1 MAVDQ
6 RKIDKMSSERVTPGN
21 ELGDL
26 TEVQNQVNAVN
37 AERMNNLAQERIE
50 SQSVQETNTNLRT
63 AVEIATDDSGNVV
76 QQPQR
81 TLPASSGNLRP
92 ETRALLANYGVNPNI
107 TETNNRKSTT
117 NSSRNSTS
125 RTSPGTGN
133 VSNVTNINNVTNN
146 TTNTETKVE
155 IRKGGIETSTP
166 QIPIS
171 VPQPQET
178 NTAKF
183 KAWLQ
188 NVFSKQNERYEINR
202 REYDKKEYSL
212 RRTSEKLMKKFGEV
226 SKSVAN
232 RLDPSNMG
240 KTFGSQMKVF
250 VVLLGAMLLTKF
262 WNPLRESLKKFEN
275 DFKIVFGLSDGHTK
289 AGDTFLGKI
298 NTAISKFFGDEKA
311 EGSFFGSIAD
321 SFKSGINELWDNIK
335 LFFEE
340 RAESAKAAWNSS
352 NPGSL
357 DINGQIERLG
367 NTLVAALGGSN
378 AAANRAI
385 QKEAESSLVEEK
397 TWRNSDASGVKRKAL
412 VKDIDV
418 DNAGNFTDIGATTA
432 SNIAISK
439 INSKDK
445 EINTS
450 ELSYISDRLYDRNRD
465 SDIKVNPSYLTQ
477 ILGLTTRQIA
487 DLIKSGLAEVNKK
500 ASETMYLKK
509 GAHEIA
515 AMTESEFKDK
525 VKKGFIR
532 KEDVD
537 NYKKIERS
545 YDDEY
550 VILKKGALNFIEN
563 ELKTSARF
571 DTLEKIRQL
580 EERVKNYKSSLYN
593 YDKSD
598 ITSGLKGPSLEQFNI
613 RKKYEG
619 RKAELDKE
627 YENSEFR
634 ETVRN
639 FKELAGNVSEFVTE
653 GVAKA
658 KEFTSNFISGVNTK
672 GIKRNNPGNIRPSN
686 LKGFKEYP
694 TLEDGFKDQLELLR
708 RYITKGHS
716 ATKATE
722 RLGLTNKPLDS
733 INKILN
739 VWAPTED
746 SNDTNSYVTAVS
758 KMTGIDPNA
767 RIDPNDKNTMMSI
780 AAAMTRVEH
789 GIKGL
794 SREQADSLLTA
805 WNRYSTKYKIDG
817 TSSPQIEQ
825 NNTSLNDN
833 KSQVLST
840 YVEKVSSGDIK
851 LSSNYS
857 VEPKSTSINTATARS
872 SSVPFSNKV
881 DDTINSDYNI
891 NIEVL
896 GKKIDTTNKLLA
908 VLVAKPTGE
917 GQGNVTINNETKV
930 YTDKKSNSTENIT
943 KPSTPYG
950 SSWG

>member
-26 TEVQNQVNAVN
+26 AEVQNQVNAVN

-63 AVEIATDDSGNVV
+63 AVEIATDDSGNVI

-155 IRKGGIETSTP
+155 IRKGGIETATP
-166 QIPIS
+166 QIPIP
-171 VPQPQET
+171 VPQPQAT

-226 SKSVAN
+226 SKSVAS

-289 AGDTFLGKI
+289 AGDTVLGKI

-352 NPGSL
+352 NPGFS
-357 DINGQIERLG
+357 INGQIERLG

-397 TWRNSDASGVKRKAL
+397 TWRNSDVSGVKRKAL

-432 SNIAISK
+432 SNIAFSK

-465 SDIKVNPSYLTQ
+465 NDIKVNPSYLTQ

-550 VILKKGALNFIEN
+550 VVLKKGALNFIEN
-563 ELKTSARF
+563 ELKISARF

-619 RKAELDKE
+619 RKDELDKE

-639 FKELAGNVSEFVTE
+639 FKELAGDVSEFVTE
-653 GVAKA
+653 GAAKA
-658 KEFTSNFISGVNTK
+658 REFASNFISGVNTK

-805 WNRYSTKYKIDG
+805 WNRYSTKYKIDE